1 MTRAALILSL
11 VLSPA
16 VATAQEAPFYA
27 PCLERFETVDDYI
40 AAYEAEGWDH
50 RTWDMMRTRAAPPL
64 AEIRG
69 LVTAA
74 PSRFQTAAQAEQY
87 AAVALER
94 YLEFGLE
101 FVELLTRG
109 DLSASV
115 AAGDSSVGFIV
126 RCDFAGPSLPDF
138 DALFGDSMTGRE
150 ELAFSMGG
158 IEVDAPGAG
167 ADLAVTDLRDVSII
181 AVRIEGDD
189 AVLAPLSAREGVWIS
204 VDYGDPE

>member
-11 VLSPA
+11 LLAPT
-16 VATAQEAPFYA
+16 VASAQDMPFYA

-40 AAYEAEGWDH
+40 AAFEAEGWTH
-50 RTWDMMRTRAAPPL
+50 RTWEIMRNRAAPPL

-69 LVTAA
+69 LMTAA
-74 PSRFQTAAQAEQY
+74 PNRFQTAVQAEQY
-87 AAVALER
+87 AAAALER
-94 YLEFGLE
+94 YQEFGLE
-101 FVELLTRG
+101 FVEILTLG

-126 RCDFAGPSLPDF
+126 RCDFAGPSLPEF
-138 DALFGDSMTGRE
+138 DALFGDSMVGRE
-150 ELAFSMGG
+150 ELAFSMGR
-158 IEVDAPGAG
+158 IEVDAPDAG
-167 ADLAVTDLRDVSII
+167 ADVTVTDPREVSIT

-204 VDYGDPE
+204 VDYGDAE